1 MSPLLQNPVLLL
13 DNNDLSKES
22 VSLHEQIH
30 TYIGEDEFVRIY
42 MCIYIYMSVGFPG
55 GSVVKNPPASS

>member
-42 MCIYIYMSVGFPG
+42 MCIYIYI
-55 GSVVKNPPASS
+55 